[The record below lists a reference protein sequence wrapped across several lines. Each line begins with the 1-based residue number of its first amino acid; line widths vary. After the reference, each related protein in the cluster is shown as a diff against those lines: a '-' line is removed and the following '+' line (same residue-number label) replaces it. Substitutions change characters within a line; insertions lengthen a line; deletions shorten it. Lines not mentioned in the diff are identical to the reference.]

1 MIVIDVTDTAF
12 MDLPA
17 WQADEWMIDNVG
29 PIISDT
35 LSNVV
40 GVGWRLYKD
49 DGNHYDRGKWL
60 MAFESDERA
69 SWFILKWT

>member
-1 MIVIDVTDTAF
+1 MIIIDVTNTAF

-40 GVGWRLYKD
+40 GVGWRLYEGD
-49 DGNHYDRGKWL
+49 DRCKWS
-60 MAFESDERA
+60 MEFESDERA